1 MFKGVEPIQLSNL
14 VTKPAHSI
22 INQAFDA
29 RLRLD
34 ATRSVNGDGFGLGWY
49 DAPPPCSNTAG
60 PSASASAS
68 PPNPQEQETGPTPR
82 QKEKS
87 KENSEA
93 PCIFTSVTPAWNNQN
108 LQRLCEKIRSPLV
121 FAHIRA
127 STSGALSETNC
138 HPWRFGRLMWMHN
151 GQISSFNKLKRTLL
165 SSLDDDL
172 LNFPQGQTDSEWVFA
187 LFLSH
192 LDRPEREDPFDWK
205 ELKVAMERT
214 IQDLNTWAKERSV
227 EEVSSESA
235 LAFCASICLLTSCR
249 AYRPSHP

>member
-1 MFKGVEPIQLSNL
+1 MCRLLVFKGVEPIQLSNL

-49 DAPPPCSNTAG
+49 DDRECERDVEQ
-60 PSASASAS
+60 
-68 PPNPQEQETGPTPR
+68 PQQQQRDGSSSSKGENR
-82 QKEKS
+82 Q
-87 KENSEA
+87 A

-151 GQISSFNKLKRTLL
+151 GQISSFGKLKRTLL
-165 SSLDDDL
+165 ASLDDDL

-192 LDRPEREDPFDWK
+192 LERPEREEPFDWK
-205 ELKVAMERT
+205 ELKGAMERT
-214 IQDLNTWAKERSV
+214 IQDLNLWAKSRGV
-227 EEVSSESA
+227 EEVRRRQSG
-235 LAFCASICLLTSCR
+235 R
-249 AYRPSHP
+249 